1 MPRYIDV
8 HKNLKGVSLAD
19 VKSAHGKDLEVQEK
33 YTVKFLR
40 FWVDE
45 GAGTVFRLSEA
56 PNKEAPVRTHAEAQ
70 GLLPDETYEVHEG
83 S

>member
-8 HKNLKGVSLAD
+8 HKNLKGVRLID
-19 VKSAHGKDLEVQEK
+19 VETAHEKDLRVQNK
-33 YTVKFLR
+33 YGVNFLR

-45 GAGTVFRLSEA
+45 SAGTVFCLSEA
-56 PNKEAPVRTHAEAQ
+56 SEKDAPAKAHADAH
-70 GLLPDETYEVHEG
+70 GLLPDEVYEVQEG